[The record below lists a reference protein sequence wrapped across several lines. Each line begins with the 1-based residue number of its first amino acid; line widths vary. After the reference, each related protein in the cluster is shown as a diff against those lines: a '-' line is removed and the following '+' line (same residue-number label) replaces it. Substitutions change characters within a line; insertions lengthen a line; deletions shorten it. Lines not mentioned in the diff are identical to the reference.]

1 MLREQKAQ
9 TELSASG
16 VVFGQDINCSDIN
29 RVANKFCVASK
40 FIGYLM

>member
-16 VVFGQDINCSDIN
+16 VVSGQDIICSDIN
-29 RVANKFCVASK
+29 SVANKFCVASK
-40 FIGYLM
+40 FIG